1 MLFWMVMMILVL
13 VYDEMLSPGDG
24 VLGIDFSGVLNQQM
38 KGLYRCT
45 YVDGGVKKNMA
56 VTQFQAVD
64 ARRCFPYWDEP
75 ALKAL
80 PIHSLQ
86 ATFKIT
92 IDMPSELTALSNM
105 PITDEKLNE
114 NIKTVYFEESP
125 IMSTYLVAV
134 VVGVFDH
141 IEETTAYGTKVRVYC
156 PVGKCDKGKFALDVA
171 VKALD
176 IFTR

>member
-1 MLFWMVMMILVL
+1 
-13 VYDEMLSPGDG
+13 
-24 VLGIDFSGVLNQQM
+24 
-38 KGLYRCT
+38 
-45 YVDGGVKKNMA
+45 
-56 VTQFQAVD
+56 
-64 ARRCFPYWDEP
+64 
-75 ALKAL
+75 
-80 PIHSLQ
+80 
-86 ATFKIT
+86 
-92 IDMPSELTALSNM
+92 M

-141 IEETTAYGTKVRVYC
+141 IEETTADGMHIRPMLLYLPFFFYFKVYVDYCTVHAGTKVRVYC

>member
-1 MLFWMVMMILVL
+1 
-13 VYDEMLSPGDG
+13 
-24 VLGIDFSGVLNQQM
+24 
-38 KGLYRCT
+38 
-45 YVDGGVKKNMA
+45 
-56 VTQFQAVD
+56 
-64 ARRCFPYWDEP
+64 
-75 ALKAL
+75 
-80 PIHSLQ
+80 
-86 ATFKIT
+86 
-92 IDMPSELTALSNM
+92 M

-141 IEETTAYGTKVRVYC
+141 IEETTADGMHIRPMLLYLPSFFFLFFFPLLFSFQVYVDYCTVHAGTKVCVYC